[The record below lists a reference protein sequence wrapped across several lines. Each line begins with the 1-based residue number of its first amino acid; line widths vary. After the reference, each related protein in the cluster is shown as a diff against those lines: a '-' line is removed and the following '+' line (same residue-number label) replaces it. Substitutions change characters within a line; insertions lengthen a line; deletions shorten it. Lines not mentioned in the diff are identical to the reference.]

1 MQIADQLLTRAL
13 SLALA
18 PHRLNNARSTITSR
32 SKSKSM
38 SKSKKKTWL
47 GVSGA
52 VLCLTAIAF
61 AEDWN
66 VVRPNN
72 RPYVTF
78 GNVAQFY
85 QFPEYTRVSR
95 TVSLRSERRTI
106 RAQAGTSELS
116 INGVRFFTHFP
127 LLNNNGED
135 LISVMDVSKIIE
147 PVLRPSRI
155 SRPEKVETVILDPGH
170 GGSDQGAS
178 SSWGNEK
185 MFTLDVALAARREL
199 IRAGYRV
206 EMTRATDTAVSLEE
220 RVNIANRFGRAVFVS
235 IHFNS
240 SAGGNGVES
249 YALAP
254 EGVTSNMSSEHH
266 VSAAD
271 VARHAGNAQDER
283 NIALTASIHASVLT
297 RLAAF
302 DRGVR
307 HARFHVLRD
316 VKIPA
321 VLVEGGFLSSP
332 SEGQKISTS
341 YYRQRLGAAIA
352 QGIQNYN
359 AAVNYRTQGASFAVA
374 KVNVPLHTHSITE
387 PLGTEAPIERKD
399 HPPSISIGGGD

>member
-72 RPYVTF
+72 RPYVSF
-78 GNVAQFY
+78 ANVAQFY

-116 INGVRFFTHFP
+116 INGVRFWTHFP
-127 LLNNNGED
+127 LLNGANED

-147 PVLRPSRI
+147 PILRPSRI
-155 SRPEKVETVILDPGH
+155 QNSHKVDTVVLDPGH
-170 GGSDQGAS
+170 GGFDNGAS
-178 SSWGNEK
+178 SAWGSEK
-185 MFTLDVALAARREL
+185 NLTLDVALVARREL
-199 IRAGYRV
+199 MRAGCRV
-206 EMTRATDTAVSLEE
+206 EMTRATDTYISLEQ
-220 RVNIANRFGRAVFVS
+220 RVNIANHFPHAVFVS

-240 SAGGNGVES
+240 SA
-249 YALAP
+249 
-254 EGVTSNMSSEHH
+254 
-266 VSAAD
+266 
-271 VARHAGNAQDER
+271 
-283 NIALTASIHASVLT
+283 
-297 RLAAF
+297 
-302 DRGVR
+302 
-307 HARFHVLRD
+307 
-316 VKIPA
+316 
-321 VLVEGGFLSSP
+321 
-332 SEGQKISTS
+332 
-341 YYRQRLGAAIA
+341 
-352 QGIQNYN
+352 
-359 AAVNYRTQGASFAVA
+359 
-374 KVNVPLHTHSITE
+374 
-387 PLGTEAPIERKD
+387 
-399 HPPSISIGGGD
+399 

>member
-1 MQIADQLLTRAL
+1 MSSAKKFLWPLVTVGLFVCTIFADDWT
-13 SLALA
+13 
-18 PHRLNNARSTITSR
+18 
-32 SKSKSM
+32 
-38 SKSKKKTWL
+38 
-47 GVSGA
+47 
-52 VLCLTAIAF
+52 VL
-61 AEDWN
+61 
-66 VVRPNN
+66 RPNN

-155 SRPEKVETVILDPGH
+155 ARSEKVDTVVLDPGH
-170 GGSDQGAS
+170 GGSDNGAS
-178 SSWGNEK
+178 SSWGSEK
-185 MFTLDVALAARREL
+185 FFTLDVALAARREL

-206 EMTRATDTAVSLEE
+206 EMTRATDTAVSLED
-220 RVNIANRFGRAVFVS
+220 RVNFANRFPRAVFVS

-240 SAGGNGVES
+240 SAGDATGVET

-271 VARHAGNAQDER
+271 VARHAGNVQDER
-283 NIALTASIHASVLT
+283 NIALTASIHANVLSK
-297 RLAAF
+297 LAAF

-321 VLVEGGFLSSP
+321 VLVEGGFISSVA
-332 SEGQKISTS
+332 EGERIATS
-341 YYRQRLGAAIA
+341 YYRQQLAVAIA

-359 AAVNYRTQGASFAVA
+359 AAVNYRTQGANFAVA
-374 KVNVPLHTHSITE
+374 KVTLPPHGRPISE
-387 PLGTEAPIERKD
+387 PLGADMPPEQQH
-399 HPPSISIGGGD
+399 HPPSISISAGE

>member
-1 MQIADQLLTRAL
+1 MSTRRIKHRRGVFPTA
-13 SLALA
+13 LALV
-18 PHRLNNARSTITSR
+18 LI
-32 SKSKSM
+32 
-38 SKSKKKTWL
+38 
-47 GVSGA
+47 GA
-52 VLCLTAIAF
+52 VAF

-72 RPYVTF
+72 RPYVSF
-78 GNVAQFY
+78 ANVAQFY

-95 TVSLRSERRTI
+95 TVSLRSERKAI

-127 LLNNNGED
+127 LLSSGEQD

-155 SRPEKVETVILDPGH
+155 QKSEKVETVILDPGH

-178 SSWGNEK
+178 SSWGSEK
-185 MFTLDVALAARREL
+185 TFTLDVALAARTQL

-206 EMTRATDTAVSLEE
+206 EMTRATDTAISLED
-220 RVNIANRFGRAVFVS
+220 RVSFANRFPRAVFVS

-240 SAGGNGVES
+240 SSGGSGVES

-271 VARHAGNAQDER
+271 VARHPGNAQDER
-283 NIALTASIHASVLT
+283 NIALTASIHATVLS
-297 RLAAF
+297 RLSAF

-321 VLVEGGFLSSP
+321 VLVEGGFISDP
-332 SEGQKISTS
+332 TEGQRISTS

-359 AAVNYRTQGASFAVA
+359 AAVNYRTQGANFAVA
-374 KVNVPLHTHSITE
+374 KVNLPPHGRSISE
-387 PLGTEAPIERKD
+387 PLGADTPPEQKY
-399 HPPSISIGGGD
+399 HPPSISISAGE

>member
-1 MQIADQLLTRAL
+1 MRTKTRGRLVFLAAGVVLLTAAAL
-13 SLALA
+13 
-18 PHRLNNARSTITSR
+18 
-32 SKSKSM
+32 
-38 SKSKKKTWL
+38 
-47 GVSGA
+47 GG
-52 VLCLTAIAF
+52 
-61 AEDWN
+61 DWT
-66 VVRPNN
+66 VIRQRE

-78 GNVAQFY
+78 ANVAQFY

-95 TVSLRSERRTI
+95 TVSLRSERRAI

-127 LLNNNGED
+127 LVSNGDED

-155 SRPEKVETVILDPGH
+155 QKSEKVETVILDPGH

-178 SSWGNEK
+178 SSWGSEK
-185 MFTLDVALAARREL
+185 SFTLDVALAARTQL
-199 IRAGYRV
+199 LRAGYRV

-220 RVNIANRFGRAVFVS
+220 RVTIANRFPHAVFVS

-240 SAGGNGVES
+240 SHGGAGVES
-249 YALAP
+249 FALAP

-283 NIALTASIHASVLT
+283 NIALTASIHATVLT

-302 DRGVR
+302 DRGVK

-321 VLVEGGFLSSP
+321 VLIEGGFISNP
-332 SEGQKISTS
+332 AEGQRIATT

-359 AAVNYRTQGASFAVA
+359 AAVNYRAGGANFAVA
-374 KVNVPLHTHSITE
+374 KTNLPPHTRAITE
-387 PLGTEAPIERKD
+387 ALGADNPVEQPYH
-399 HPPSISIGGGD
+399 HPPSISVSAGEH

>member
-1 MQIADQLLTRAL
+1 MANMSTRRIKQRRGLLL
-13 SLALA
+13 LALA
-18 PHRLNNARSTITSR
+18 LA
-32 SKSKSM
+32 
-38 SKSKKKTWL
+38 L
-47 GVSGA
+47 FGA
-52 VLCLTAIAF
+52 AAF
-61 AEDWN
+61 AEDWT
-66 VVRPNN
+66 VLRPNN

-78 GNVAQFY
+78 ANVAQFY

-95 TVSLRSERRTI
+95 TVSLRSERRAI

-127 LLNNNGED
+127 LLSSGDQD

-155 SRPEKVETVILDPGH
+155 QKSQKVETVVLDPGH

-178 SSWGNEK
+178 SSWGSEK
-185 MFTLDVALAARREL
+185 LFTLDVALAARKEL
-199 IRAGYRV
+199 VRAGYRV

-220 RVNIANRFGRAVFVS
+220 RVNIANRFPHAVFVS

-240 SAGGNGVES
+240 SYGGAGVES

-254 EGVTSNMSSEHH
+254 EGVTSNLSSEHH

-271 VARHAGNAQDER
+271 VARHAGNAQDGQ
-283 NIALTASIHASVLT
+283 NIALTASIHATVLT

-302 DRGVR
+302 DRGVK

-321 VLVEGGFLSSP
+321 VLIEGGFLSNSA
-332 SEGQKISTS
+332 EGQRIATS
-341 YYRQRLGAAIA
+341 YYRQRLGGAIA

-359 AAVNYRTQGASFAVA
+359 AAVNYRAQGANFAVA
-374 KVNVPLHTHSITE
+374 KVNLPPHGRSISE
-387 PLGTEAPIERKD
+387 PLGADTPPEQKYH
-399 HPPSISIGGGD
+399 HPPSISISAGE

>member
-1 MQIADQLLTRAL
+1 MSTR
-13 SLALA
+13 
-18 PHRLNNARSTITSR
+18 R
-32 SKSKSM
+32 SKHWKRIA
-38 SKSKKKTWL
+38 L
-47 GVSGA
+47 GGFMLLLIGSA
-52 VLCLTAIAF
+52 VLAS
-61 AEDWN
+61 DWT
-66 VVRPNN
+66 VLRPNN

-78 GNVAQFY
+78 ANVAQFY

-95 TVSLRSERRTI
+95 TVSLRSERRAI

-127 LLNNNGED
+127 LLSSGNED

-147 PVLRPSRI
+147 PILRPSRI
-155 SRPEKVETVILDPGH
+155 QKPEKIETVILDPGH
-170 GGSDQGAS
+170 GGSDKGAS
-178 SSWGNEK
+178 SSWGSEK
-185 MFTLDVALAARREL
+185 SFTLDVALAARKEL

-220 RVNIANRFGRAVFVS
+220 RVSIANRFPRAVFVS

-240 SAGGNGVES
+240 SAGGAGVES
-249 YALAP
+249 FALAP
-254 EGVTSNMSSEHH
+254 EGVTSNLSSEHH

-271 VARHAGNAQDER
+271 VARHPGNAMDGQ
-283 NIALTASIHASVLT
+283 NIALTASIHATVLS

-302 DRGVR
+302 DRGVK

-321 VLVEGGFLSSP
+321 VLIEGGFISDP
-332 SEGQKISTS
+332 VEGQRIATS

-359 AAVNYRTQGASFAVA
+359 AAVNYRAPGASFAVA
-374 KVNVPLHTHSITE
+374 KVNLPPHSRSISE
-387 PLGTEAPIERKD
+387 PLGADTPPEQKYH
-399 HPPSISIGGGD
+399 HPPSISIKAGE